1 MHLFIYLE
9 KRACEPDRHLHETV
23 EIIIRGGKRQMAI
36 CNAYRQVAWRAR
48 PSHINKSGGRRRKPN
63 QTNVATFSL
72 PPSPALSF
80 ITHTHTQQRRPRR
93 EPTTPPSASA
103 SAIPPVRVALLFHP
117 RRFRAIRGSPPPP
130 PIPAAPHASRPPV
143 TRPARRRPPWPPIPA
158 KVPASSSL
166 TLGCSASIRVPLID
180 R

>member
-63 QTNVATFSL
+63 QTNVATLSL

-80 ITHTHTQQRRPRR
+80 ITHTHTHSR
-93 EPTTPPSASA
+93 EDRDA
-103 SAIPPVRVALLFHP
+103 
-117 RRFRAIRGSPPPP
+117 SPPP
-130 PIPAAPHASRPPV
+130 H
-143 TRPARRRPPWPPIPA
+143 PARARARSLPSVLP
-158 KVPASSSL
+158 SSS
-166 TLGCSASIRVPLID
+166 TPVASVPSAARLPHLPFPPPPMPPA
-180 R
+180 RP